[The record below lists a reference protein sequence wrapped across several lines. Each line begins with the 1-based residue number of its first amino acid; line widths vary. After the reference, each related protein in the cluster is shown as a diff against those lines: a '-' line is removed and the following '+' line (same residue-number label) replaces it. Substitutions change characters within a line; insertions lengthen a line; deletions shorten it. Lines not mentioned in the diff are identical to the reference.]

1 MKKYKIA
8 NLRVDMKLYYDRL
21 AKQASKYL
29 TDEDTPADIT
39 IQLSEDFYKRRQAE
53 NPHLDLNAIE
63 YIFAGSYFYNHILDF
78 DGFLLHSSAVAK
90 DNNAYLFS
98 ASSGTGKSTHTS
110 LWLKNFK
117 DAFIINDDKP
127 AIKIEDDGIYVCGTP
142 FSGKTD
148 QNKNVKVPLKA
159 ICILERGE
167 KNKIEKIKSSD
178 AVLPIL
184 NQTIRPEDKMVN
196 LMALVIETLK
206 STNVYRLYC
215 NITDEAAMV
224 SYNRMS
230 KGD

>member
-1 MKKYKIA
+1 MPVYKIA
-8 NLRVDMKLYYDRL
+8 GINVKMNPKHKTLKTQSEAYLCDEENFDFEIYIPDEYLEE
-21 AKQASKYL
+21 KQK
-29 TDEDTPADIT
+29 
-39 IQLSEDFYKRRQAE
+39 E
-53 NPHLDLNAIE
+53 NPHLTLDDCE
-63 YIFAGSYFYNHILDF
+63 YIFMGSLFYEKCLDYNC
-78 DGFLLHSSAVAK
+78 FLLHSSAVAK
-90 DNNAYLFS
+90 DDKAYLFS

-127 AIKIEDDGIYVCGTP
+127 AIKIEQDGIFVYGTP

-159 ICILERGE
+159 ICILERGKE
-167 KNKIEKIKSSD
+167 NTIEKIKASD
-178 AVLPIL
+178 AVLPVL
-184 NQTIRPEDKMVN
+184 NQTIRPEEKMAN

-215 NITDEAAMV
+215 NINDDAAQV
-224 SYNRMS
+224 SYNEMS